1 MSEIPLV
8 RYPYPRNLEWS
19 ALRFLDIPDAT
30 RPNYVYLRRLIL
42 FKTPRFG
49 LYLHW
54 IYTNDNGRSPHN
66 HPMDFYSKVIR
77 GGYQQEDW
85 KRHNDNAGPEFL
97 GISSNHWWTKGNVMR
112 SGEFHRIYSLFRVP
126 TVTLVFW
133 WNPTKDWGWLRKSGA
148 YKSSKYHN
156 GVE

>member
-54 IYTNDNGRSPHN
+54 IYTTDDGRSPHN
-66 HPMDFYSKVIR
+66 HPMDFYSKVVR
-77 GGYQQEDW
+77 GGYIQALFGRDRSGYRSFIETT
-85 KRHNDNAGPEFL
+85 
-97 GISSNHWWTKGNVMR
+97 SNHWYDAGKVLR
-112 SGEFHRIYSLFRVP
+112 ADAFHRIVHLFRVP